1 MKNSFYANTE
11 LIGLLGFPIKQ
22 SYSPFIHNVAAE
34 LTGTKILYL
43 PFEVHSSNLKD
54 AVKGMVALGIRGF
67 NVTVP
72 HKIKVLDYL
81 NKSSEEVAV
90 IGAANT
96 IVNDLGKLTGYNT
109 DVYGINVSLT
119 PFKSAIN
126 GNDVAIFGSG
136 GSARAVI
143 YTLIRYYKPKKIYLI
158 NRTEDHSESLKQ
170 HFKNKMRFDAISTK
184 ALNDPN
190 SIDLLNSCSLIVNAT
205 PVGMYPNDGDSII
218 SLPQVFVKDQVVFD
232 LVYNPIKTKFL
243 QLAEANGAKII
254 NGLTML
260 VEQAGKSFTL
270 WTNKEFPT
278 EKVQKALLLYLSK

>member
-1 MKNSFYANTE
+1 
-11 LIGLLGFPIKQ
+11 
-22 SYSPFIHNVAAE
+22 
-34 LTGTKILYL
+34 
-43 PFEVHSSNLKD
+43 
-54 AVKGMVALGIRGF
+54 
-67 NVTVP
+67 
-72 HKIKVLDYL
+72 
-81 NKSSEEVAV
+81 
-90 IGAANT
+90 
-96 IVNDLGKLTGYNT
+96 
-109 DVYGINVSLT
+109 
-119 PFKSAIN
+119 
-126 GNDVAIFGSG
+126 
-136 GSARAVI
+136 
-143 YTLIRYYKPKKIYLI
+143 LI

-254 NGLTML
+254 GGLTML

>member
-34 LTGTKILYL
+34 LTGTKVLYL

-72 HKIKVLDYL
+72 HKVKVLDYL
-81 NKSSEEVAV
+81 NKSSEEVTV

-109 DVYGINVSLT
+109 DVHGINVSLT
-119 PFKSAIN
+119 PYKSEIN
-126 GNDVAIFGSG
+126 GNDVTIFGSG

-143 YTLIRYYKPKKIYLI
+143 YTLLRYYKPKKIFLI

-232 LVYNPIKTKFL
+232 LVYNPVKTKFL

-254 NGLTML
+254 GGLTML

>member
-34 LTGTKILYL
+34 LTGTKVLYL

-72 HKIKVLDYL
+72 HKVKVLDYL
-81 NKSSEEVAV
+81 NKSSEEVTV

-109 DVYGINVSLT
+109 DVHGINVSLT
-119 PFKSAIN
+119 PYKSEIN

-143 YTLIRYYKPKKIYLI
+143 YTLLRYYKPKKIFLI

-254 NGLTML
+254 GGLTML

>member
-34 LTGTKILYL
+34 LTGTKVLYL

-72 HKIKVLDYL
+72 HKVKVLDYL
-81 NKSSEEVAV
+81 NKSSEEVTV

-109 DVYGINVSLT
+109 DVHGINVSLT
-119 PFKSAIN
+119 PYKSEIN

-143 YTLIRYYKPKKIYLI
+143 YTLLRYYKPKKIFLI

-232 LVYNPIKTKFL
+232 LVYNPVKTKFL

-254 NGLTML
+254 GGLTML

>member
-1 MKNSFYANTE
+1 MQNSFYANTE

-34 LTGTKILYL
+34 LTGTKVLYL

-72 HKIKVLDYL
+72 HKVKVLDYL
-81 NKSSEEVAV
+81 NKSSEEVTV

-109 DVYGINVSLT
+109 DVHGINVSLT
-119 PFKSAIN
+119 PYKSEIN
-126 GNDVAIFGSG
+126 GNDVTIFGSG

-143 YTLIRYYKPKKIYLI
+143 YTLLRYYKPKKIFLI

-190 SIDLLNSCSLIVNAT
+190 SIDLLNSCSLIVNST

-232 LVYNPIKTKFL
+232 LVYNPVKTKFL

-254 NGLTML
+254 GGLTML